1 MGAGPHGR
9 SSRLQDCKVA
19 RPPLELDR
27 FFFAALHEFGP
38 EQVLLQKSICR
49 LIERMTEWE
58 LQSGSTAL
66 WEIFVRQRTR
76 VAVALADIQKTF
88 TTKSALLYRDVR
100 SSPSRARRRRRAT

>member
-27 FFFAALHEFGP
+27 FFFAALHESGP

-49 LIERMTEWE
+49 LIERMTDKIACGID
-58 LQSGSTAL
+58 GSLGNLCSPTNPG
-66 WEIFVRQRTR
+66 
-76 VAVALADIQKTF
+76 
-88 TTKSALLYRDVR
+88 
-100 SSPSRARRRRRAT
+100 SSCSRRHPKDFYNKIGTLVP